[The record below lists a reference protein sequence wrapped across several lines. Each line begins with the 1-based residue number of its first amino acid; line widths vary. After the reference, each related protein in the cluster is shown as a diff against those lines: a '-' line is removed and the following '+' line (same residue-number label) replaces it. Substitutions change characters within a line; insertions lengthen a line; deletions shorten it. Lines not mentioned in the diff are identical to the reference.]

1 MMDWFEPLDGV
12 EYEMMKDEMDVK
24 ILASTVC
31 KDSWQIGSNP
41 TVWSALMYKSQGTY
55 SLNGDMPLEKAG
67 WSPTVGSCVF

>member
-31 KDSWQIGSNP
+31 KDSWRIGSNL
-41 TVWSALMYKSQGTY
+41 VRSAH
-55 SLNGDMPLEKAG
+55 
-67 WSPTVGSCVF
+67 